1 MNCSISFY
9 KCQMFQV
16 SKDASGKANRMIETF
31 IKTRSATEVY
41 SVCVYDWGCYDY
53 EIVVGQKVQIKF
65 QVNEQF
71 QTLAINGAEVLTRS
85 ETHNELLNASIFAGK
100 TRRTEYSWVGKVTIE
115 NLHVKADSNCKGKRY
130 SY

>member
-31 IKTRSATEVY
+31 IKTRSTTEVY

-53 EIVVGQKVQIKF
+53 EIVVGKKVQIKF
-65 QVNEQF
+65 QVNEQI
-71 QTLAINGAEVLTRS
+71 QTLKIDGAGGATQTIGIRRLEIHPGKKNS
-85 ETHNELLNASIFAGK
+85 KKNET
-100 TRRTEYSWVGKVTIE
+100 
-115 NLHVKADSNCKGKRY
+115 
-130 SY
+130 